1 MGYTSI
7 SDLGLGIYVHHARL
21 VGFLSHSIVTSRVT
35 AVGYCHRVV
44 IATIDI
50 Q

>member
-1 MGYTSI
+1 MGYASI
-7 SDLGLGIYVHHARL
+7 SDLGLGIHIHRARL
-21 VGFLSHSIVTSRVT
+21 VGFLSHSTVTSRVT